1 MKITVTLTNKQLTNK
16 EFLIAVRA
24 FVNGKYKHYSVGVSC
39 TKSNWNANTSSVSS
53 RDRAYKEKNAAIS
66 AKLQEVTALYNNVTD
81 VQQIETNNKQKE
93 LSLFDIIDLKI
104 ADCNTYSYKK
114 NFIQLKNFLNEE
126 YNSLKISSIDNVF
139 FADFIQKLRQK
150 KSIAQQN
157 KLVKMF
163 NIVYKFAL
171 ENSYINNYNKF
182 KYNKQMQATKER
194 YLTATELNTILTM
207 YRDSLQYYNYL
218 GEVTPKQKAVFLFI
232 LHLAFQ
238 GIAPCDM
245 ANLRVKDLEIE
256 KIQTQ
261 ETDLLQEREKYE
273 QKRAETVEILNI
285 KLYRQKTKT
294 YVNIITYKKYI
305 QEVLDYF
312 TQNKTQNDYLIDCL
326 NAKKTYTEK
335 QKEDRISNYY
345 NKLNKSLN
353 AYYKEICEKNN
364 LTYKHITYYMA
375 RHTFINKLYSMQ
387 VPENTIKRLI
397 GHKDSTLQRYYIAD
411 VQKIE
416 QANIIK
422 QIFEKHEYS
431 NPFSTYMY

>member
-16 EFLIAVRA
+16 EYLIAVRA
-24 FVNGKYKHYSVGVSC
+24 FAYGKYKHYSAGVSC
-39 TKSNWNANTSSVSS
+39 SKTNWNANTSSVSS
-53 RDRAYKEKNAAIS
+53 KDRAYKEKNAAIA

-81 VQQIETNNKQKE
+81 VQQADVSPKKE
-93 LSLFDIIDLKI
+93 LSFFDLIDLKI

-114 NFIQLKNFLNEE
+114 NFMQLSAFLKKE
-126 YNSLKISSIDNVF
+126 YNTIKIADINKVW
-139 FADFIQKLRQK
+139 FADFVQMVQAR
-150 KSIAQQN
+150 KSVAQQN

-163 NIVYKFAL
+163 NIVYKFGL
-171 ENSYINNYNKF
+171 ENNYIKDYNKF

-194 YLTATELNTILTM
+194 YLTSSELNTMLTM
-207 YRDSLQYYNYL
+207 YRDSLQCYNYL
-218 GEVTPKQKAVFLFI
+218 AEISPKQKAVFLFV
-232 LHLAFQ
+232 LHIAFQ

-273 QKRAETVEILNI
+273 QKKAETVEILNI

-416 QANIIK
+416 QANIIAE
-422 QIFEKHEYS
+422 IFKSHQYS
-431 NPFSTYMY
+431 HPYPY

>member
-1 MKITVTLTNKQLTNK
+1 MKITVTLTNKQLANK
-16 EFLIAVRA
+16 EYLIAVRV
-24 FVNGKYKHYSVGVSC
+24 FSDSKYKHYSTAVSC
-39 TKSNWNANTSSVSS
+39 SKSNWNANTSSVSS

-93 LSLFDIIDLKI
+93 LTFFEVIDLKI

-114 NFIQLKNFLNEE
+114 NFIQLKNFLKEE
-126 YNSLKISSIDNVF
+126 YSTLKISSIDNVF

-150 KSIAQQN
+150 KSIVQQN

-207 YRDSLQYYNYL
+207 YKDSLKSYNYL
-218 GEVTPKQKAVFLFI
+218 AEITDKQKSVFLFV
-232 LHLAFQ
+232 LHIALQ
-238 GIAPCDM
+238 GIAPVDM

-256 KIQTQ
+256 RIQTQ
-261 ETDLLQEREKYE
+261 ETDLNIERNKNKQEKTES
-273 QKRAETVEILNI
+273 VEILNI
-285 KLYRQKTKT
+285 KLFRQKTKT

-305 QEVLDYF
+305 QEVLEYF
-312 TQNKTQNDYLIDCL
+312 TKNKTENDYLLDCL
-326 NAKKTYTEK
+326 DAKKTYTDK
-335 QKEDRISNYY
+335 QKESRISNYY
-345 NKLNKSLN
+345 NKLNKALN
-353 AYYKEICEKNN
+353 AYYKSVCKENN
-364 LTYKHITYYMA
+364 LTYKHITYYMS

-387 VPENTIKRLI
+387 IAENTIKRLI

-416 QANIIK
+416 QANIIM